1 MFPIPIF
8 TIMTSTGVVPLP
20 AGIVKK
26 VITLDYPDNAG
37 NSNSSLAI
45 LLNDGRLF
53 TQGANL
59 FGEIA
64 DGTRSARFN
73 NFHLASTVV
82 ADVFTAD
89 RCFVIKTNS
98 GGWQYSGLT
107 AGLVGSIAAGG
118 TDACV
123 TTWTSFPSVITGTIS
138 LANLKEVKGG
148 YNNTLWLMN
157 SGVLYGSGQNTVGS
171 LGASTTNEV
180 STPRQITSA
189 AVAFDAG
196 YNQCSYVNNVGTLR
210 VCGASK
216 GLAGNNNTT
225 TAFVNAT
232 ISTTETVYVKDY
244 INTVSQTIVVGDT
257 SGGTGTVNYLYVRS
271 NTETTY
277 TKLDTF
283 AAGFSTW
290 KFPPSRHSFFVGI
303 NNSLWA
309 IGKNY
314 TANLGLGYDSAS
326 GDPLQVGKPVKPEGV
341 GSWDINKLT
350 SVHTLNMDVT
360 NQLGYQGTFFV
371 YNGDMYYSGIW
382 KDGKAS
388 YLFNSGLNYNKFTPI
403 ASSVITGD
411 VLATS
416 LTTDSLGVCIVG
428 GTKQLTHS
436 VSPEGGKLFNI
447 KYTSS
452 APANMTISSTGLM
465 TFHAEGGFDA
475 GMTALNAEGT
485 TLSDT
490 SGGYASTL
498 SVYTPS
504 LSAMD
509 VGTTQTMVAEIT
521 PTGAAS
527 LPGMV
532 VEYFS
537 NDPTVATVD
546 PVTGVITAVA
556 DGDCRIGC
564 RATYQGVVTAED
576 SSYLAV
582 NAVVIVMDYDL
593 TQETI
598 PADVK
603 ANRSNRYAR
612 ASGDILVPTESSA
625 PVAPLEYVG
634 TTPQGRRVV
643 AANRTHIFINNNLTT
658 ASPWLKTNLTVTAS
672 TINSPVGTTAN
683 TYKLTPSTTSGQH
696 ILSAVNTASDITAG
710 KHWAASVFLKP
721 DGITKVKL
729 KLTSGDEINEGT
741 YDLVAGTFTGAD
753 ANIIDMGNGWYRVI
767 LHKVTVAKQAS
778 ITYEIIALN
787 ASGSDTFAG
796 DGTAGLIA
804 WVPQLEM
811 GDMTNPVWAG
821 TPFVC
826 SYARDTTSAVTF
838 TIPKNGHTGVD
849 IYHTDG
855 TVQREVFTGTAT
867 TWMLTFT
874 AASAD
879 WGSKFITG
887 LKYYD

>member
-1 MFPIPIF
+1 
-8 TIMTSTGVVPLP
+8 
-20 AGIVKK
+20 
-26 VITLDYPDNAG
+26 
-37 NSNSSLAI
+37 
-45 LLNDGRLF
+45 
-53 TQGANL
+53 
-59 FGEIA
+59 
-64 DGTRSARFN
+64 
-73 NFHLASTVV
+73 
-82 ADVFTAD
+82 
-89 RCFVIKTNS
+89 
-98 GGWQYSGLT
+98 
-107 AGLVGSIAAGG
+107 
-118 TDACV
+118 
-123 TTWTSFPSVITGTIS
+123 
-138 LANLKEVKGG
+138 
-148 YNNTLWLMN
+148 
-157 SGVLYGSGQNTVGS
+157 
-171 LGASTTNEV
+171 
-180 STPRQITSA
+180 
-189 AVAFDAG
+189 
-196 YNQCSYVNNVGTLR
+196 
-210 VCGASK
+210 
-216 GLAGNNNTT
+216 
-225 TAFVNAT
+225 
-232 ISTTETVYVKDY
+232 
-244 INTVSQTIVVGDT
+244 
-257 SGGTGTVNYLYVRS
+257 
-271 NTETTY
+271 
-277 TKLDTF
+277 
-283 AAGFSTW
+283 
-290 KFPPSRHSFFVGI
+290 
-303 NNSLWA
+303 
-309 IGKNY
+309 
-314 TANLGLGYDSAS
+314 
-326 GDPLQVGKPVKPEGV
+326 
-341 GSWDINKLT
+341 
-350 SVHTLNMDVT
+350 
-360 NQLGYQGTFFV
+360 
-371 YNGDMYYSGIW
+371 
-382 KDGKAS
+382 
-388 YLFNSGLNYNKFTPI
+388 
-403 ASSVITGD
+403 
-411 VLATS
+411 
-416 LTTDSLGVCIVG
+416 
-428 GTKQLTHS
+428 
-436 VSPEGGKLFNI
+436 
-447 KYTSS
+447 
-452 APANMTISSTGLM
+452 MTISSTGLM

-603 ANRSNRYAR
+603 VNRSNRYAR

>member
-1 MFPIPIF
+1 MFPIPVMM
-8 TIMTSTGVVPLP
+8 IMTSTGVVPLP
-20 AGIVKK
+20 AGIIKK
-26 VITLDYPDNAG
+26 VITLDYPDASG
-37 NSNSSLAI
+37 NSKSSLAL

-53 TQGANL
+53 TQGDNV

-64 DGTRSARFN
+64 DGTRTAKYST
-73 NFHLASTVV
+73 FHLASTTA
-82 ADVFTAD
+82 ADIFPAD
-89 RCFVIKTNS
+89 RCFVIKLQS
-98 GGWQYSGLT
+98 GGWQYAGLL
-107 AGLVGSIAAGG
+107 AGLVGSTAAGG
-118 TDACV
+118 ADVCM
-123 TTWTSFPSVITGTIS
+123 TTWTSFPSSITSIIT

-157 SGVLYGSGQNTVGS
+157 NGVLYGSGQNTVGS
-171 LGASTTNEV
+171 LGASNTNQIPN
-180 STPRQITSA
+180 PRQITSVA
-189 AVAFDAG
+189 LAFDAG
-196 YNQCSYVNNVGTLR
+196 YNQCSYLNNVGALR

-216 GLAGNNNTT
+216 GMAGNNSTT
-225 TAFVNAT
+225 TAFVTAT
-232 ISTTETVYVKDY
+232 ISSTETVFVKDY
-244 INTVSQTIVVGDT
+244 VNTVSQTLVIGDT
-257 SGGTGTVNYLYVRS
+257 SGGTGTTNYLYARS
-271 NTETTY
+271 NTATTY
-277 TKLDTF
+277 TKVSNF
-283 AAGFSTW
+283 SGGFSAW
-290 KFPPSRHSFFVGI
+290 SFPMSRHAFFLSI

-309 IGKNY
+309 VGKNY
-314 TANLGLGYDSAS
+314 TGNLGVGYAS
-326 GDPLQVGKPVKPEGV
+326 LAADPLVVEKPLKPEGV
-341 GSWDINKLT
+341 PNWDMSKLT
-350 SVHTLNMDVT
+350 SVHSQNLDVT
-360 NQLGYQGTFFV
+360 NQLGYHATFFV
-371 YNGDMYYSGIW
+371 YDGNLFYSGVTV
-382 KDGKAS
+382 DGKTNP
-388 YLFNSGLNYNKFTPI
+388 LFNGTLNSNKFAPI
-403 ASSVITGD
+403 SQDSILGSD
-411 VLATS
+411 LATS
-416 LTTDSLGVCIVG
+416 LTTDSLGICIVG
-428 GTKQLTHS
+428 GSKQLTYS
-436 VSPEGGKLFNI
+436 VSPSGGKIFNEA
-447 KYTSS
+447 YTTS
-452 APANMTISSTGLM
+452 APAYMTISSSGLM
-465 TFHAEGGFDA
+465 TFVAEGGFDA
-475 GMTALNAEGT
+475 GMTALNAAGT
-485 TLSDT
+485 TLSDS
-490 SGGYASTL
+490 SGGYASVL
-498 SVYTPS
+498 GVYTPS

-509 VGTTQTMVAEIT
+509 EGTTQTLVAEIT
-521 PTGAAS
+521 PAGAEN

-546 PVTGVITAVA
+546 PVTGVITAVTN
-556 DGDCRIGC
+556 GDCRIGC

-598 PADVK
+598 PAGVSV
-603 ANRSNRYAR
+603 NRSNRYAR
-612 ASGDILVPTESSA
+612 TSGDILVPTESSA

-643 AANRTHIFINNNLTT
+643 ANSRTHIFINNNLTT
-658 ASPWLKTNLTVTAS
+658 ASPWLKTNLTVAAS

-710 KHWAASVFLKP
+710 KQWAASVFLKP

-826 SYARDTTSAVTF
+826 SYARDSSSAATF

>member
-225 TAFVNAT
+225 TAFVNAK

-411 VLATS
+411 VLATG
-416 LTTDSLGVCIVG
+416 LTTDSLGICIVG

-593 TQETI
+593 TQETL
-598 PADVK
+598 PSGVQP
-603 ANRSNRYAR
+603 NGGNSFAR
-612 ASGDILVPTESSA
+612 ASGDILVATNTL
-625 PVAPLEYVG
+625 VAPLEYVG
-634 TTPQGRRVV
+634 TTPVGRRVT
-643 AANRTHIFINNNLTT
+643 ANTASQIFVNNALTS
-658 ASPWLKTNLTVTAS
+658 ASPWVKTNLTVAAS
-672 TINSPVGTTAN
+672 SDNSPAGTTAN
-683 TYKLTPSTTSGQH
+683 VFKLTPTTTSGSH
-696 ILSAVNTASDITAG
+696 ILTATYTNAYNIYAG
-710 KHWAASVFLKP
+710 RNWSASVFLKAN
-721 DGITKVKL
+721 GITKAKL
-729 KLTSGDEINEGT
+729 RLTAGTEINEGIF
-741 YDLVAGTFTGAD
+741 DLAAGTFTGSE
-753 ANIIDMGNGWYRVI
+753 ANIISMGNGWYRAI
-767 LHKVTVAKQAS
+767 LHKTGIAKQS
-778 ITYEIIALN
+778 FISFEIIALD
-787 ASGSDTFAG
+787 ATGAEIFAG
-796 DGTAGLIA
+796 NGTSNLAVWL
-804 WVPQLEM
+804 PQLE
-811 GDMTNPVWAG
+811 GAPAG
-821 TPFVC
+821 ETSKAGSPYVC
-826 SYARDTTSAVTF
+826 TYPGNLGAVSF
-838 TIPKNGHTGVD
+838 TIPRNGHTGVD
-849 IYHTDG
+849 VYYSNGD
-855 TVQREVFTGTAT
+855 VVRDVFSGTAS
-867 TWMLTFT
+867 TWTINYFILY
-874 AASAD
+874 D
-879 WGSKFITG
+879 WGSVFITG

>member
-1 MFPIPIF
+1 MFPIPVMM
-8 TIMTSTGVVPLP
+8 IMTDAGVIPLP

-37 NSNSSLAI
+37 NSNSSLAL

-64 DGTRSARFN
+64 DGTRSSRFN
-73 NFHLASTVV
+73 SFYLASTV
-82 ADVFTAD
+82 ASDVFTAD
-89 RCFVIKTNS
+89 RCFVIKLQS
-98 GGWQYSGLT
+98 GGWQYAGLT
-107 AGLVGSIAAGG
+107 AGLVGANAAGG
-118 TDACV
+118 SDVCATS
-123 TTWTSFPSVITGTIS
+123 WTSFPSSITGTIT

-148 YNNTLWLMN
+148 YNNTLWLMTT
-157 SGVLYGSGQNTVGS
+157 GVLYGSGQNTVGS
-171 LGASTTNEV
+171 LGSSNTNQI
-180 STPRQITSA
+180 STPRQITSVA
-189 AVAFDAG
+189 LAFDAG
-196 YNQCSYVNNVGTLR
+196 YNQCTYLNNVGALR
-210 VCGASK
+210 VCGASR
-216 GLAGNNNTT
+216 GVAGNNSTT
-225 TAFVNAT
+225 TAFVTAT
-232 ISTTETVYVKDY
+232 ISATETVFVKDY
-244 INTVSQTIVVGDT
+244 INTVSQTIVIGDT
-257 SGGTGTVNYLYVRS
+257 AAGAGSTNYLYVRS
-271 NTETTY
+271 NTATTY
-277 TKLDTF
+277 TKLEN
-283 AAGFSTW
+283 FSTGFTSW
-290 KFPPSRHSFFVGI
+290 VIPPSRHSFFVGI
-303 NNSLWA
+303 NNTLWA

-314 TANLGLGYDSAS
+314 TANLGLGYASAS
-326 GDPLQVGKPVKPEGV
+326 TDPLQVGKPIKPEGV
-341 GSWDINKLT
+341 ASWNLNKLT

-360 NQLGYQGTFFV
+360 NQLGYQGTFIV
-371 YNGDMYYSGIW
+371 YDGNLFYSGAW
-382 KDGKAS
+382 VDGKAS
-388 YLFNSGLNYNKFTPI
+388 YLFNSGLNSTSFSPI
-403 ASSVITGD
+403 TTDTVTGTT
-411 VLATS
+411 LATGLS
-416 LTTDSLGVCIVG
+416 TDSLGICIVG
-428 GTKQLTHS
+428 GTKQLTYS
-436 VSPEGGKLFNI
+436 VSPSGGKLFNEA
-447 KYTSS
+447 YTTS
-452 APANMTISSTGLM
+452 APAYMTISSSGLM
-465 TFHAEGGFDA
+465 TFVAEGGFDA
-475 GMTALNAEGT
+475 GMTALNAAGT
-485 TLSDT
+485 TLSDS
-490 SGGYASTL
+490 SGGYASVL
-498 SVYTPS
+498 GVYTPS

-509 VGTTQTMVAEIT
+509 EGTTQTLVAEIT
-521 PTGAAS
+521 PAGAEN

-593 TQETI
+593 TQETL
-598 PADVK
+598 PAGVRV
-603 ANRSNRYAR
+603 NRSNRYAR

-826 SYARDTTSAVTF
+826 SYARDSSSAATF
-838 TIPKNGHTGVD
+838 TIPKNGHAGVD

>member
-26 VITLDYPDNAG
+26 VIALDYPDNAG

-225 TAFVNAT
+225 TAFVNAK
-232 ISTTETVYVKDY
+232 ISATETVYVKDY

-411 VLATS
+411 ILATG
-416 LTTDSLGVCIVG
+416 LTTDSLGICIVG

-436 VSPEGGKLFNI
+436 VSPEGGKLFDI

-532 VEYFS
+532 VEYTTT
-537 NDPTVATVD
+537 DPNVATVD
-546 PVTGVITAVA
+546 PTTGVITGVG
-556 DGDCRIGC
+556 DGGCRIGC
-564 RATYQGVVTAED
+564 TATYQGVVTASD
-576 SSYLAV
+576 SSYLTV
-582 NAVVIVMDYDL
+582 NAVAGKELAPSPSSSLTVLNGYFNHSADGAITFPILSGTVTPANFVVKVDDVVIPSNKVIFRNKAFSTVDSYPTGEYRLAIEFASASVVNSVDVSMEANPNLLELWGGNRIGYSTSPASQFLKGCANLRRITSDCFSNTSYTGTSISGIFSGCTSL
-593 TQETI
+593 TAI
-598 PADVK
+598 PEGLFSDALFP
-603 ANRSNRYAR
+603 S
-612 ASGDILVPTESSA
+612 
-625 PVAPLEYVG
+625 
-634 TTPQGRRVV
+634 
-643 AANRTHIFINNNLTT
+643 LTT
-658 ASPWLKTNLTVTAS
+658 MSSTFEGCTSLTSIPSDLFKNLSKVTRYSYTFKDCTSLAEVPAGMFDNIPTKVTSLTATFQGCLALTDFNKIFNDNPGLTVCGKRGALSSFFSGCTNLTGT
-672 TINSPVGTTAN
+672 GTTLTNTLGGVAN
-683 TYKLTPSTTSGQH
+683 SYLFRYCTKLSDYNNIPSNYK
-696 ILSAVNTASDITAG
+696 
-710 KHWAASVFLKP
+710 
-721 DGITKVKL
+721 
-729 KLTSGDEINEGT
+729 
-741 YDLVAGTFTGAD
+741 
-753 ANIIDMGNGWYRVI
+753 
-767 LHKVTVAKQAS
+767 
-778 ITYEIIALN
+778 
-787 ASGSDTFAG
+787 
-796 DGTAGLIA
+796 
-804 WVPQLEM
+804 
-811 GDMTNPVWAG
+811 
-821 TPFVC
+821 
-826 SYARDTTSAVTF
+826 
-838 TIPKNGHTGVD
+838 
-849 IYHTDG
+849 
-855 TVQREVFTGTAT
+855 
-867 TWMLTFT
+867 
-874 AASAD
+874 
-879 WGSKFITG
+879 
-887 LKYYD
+887 

>member
-411 VLATS
+411 ILATG
-416 LTTDSLGVCIVG
+416 LTTDSLGICIVG

-546 PVTGVITAVA
+546 PVTGVITAVT

-593 TQETI
+593 TQETL
-598 PADVK
+598 PSGVQ
-603 ANRSNRYAR
+603 ANGGNSFAR
-612 ASGDILVPTESSA
+612 ASGDILVATNTL
-625 PVAPLEYVG
+625 VAPLEYVG
-634 TTPQGRRVV
+634 TTPVGRRVT
-643 AANRTHIFINNNLTT
+643 ANTASQIFVNNALTS
-658 ASPWLKTNLTVTAS
+658 ASPWVKTNLTVAAS
-672 TINSPVGTTAN
+672 SDNSPAGTTAN
-683 TYKLTPSTTSGQH
+683 VFKLTPTTTSGSH
-696 ILSAVNTASDITAG
+696 ILTATYTNAYNISAGRNWS
-710 KHWAASVFLKP
+710 ASVFLKAN
-721 DGITKVKL
+721 GITKAKL
-729 KLTSGDEINEGT
+729 RLKAGTEVNEGT
-741 YDLVAGTFTGAD
+741 FDLAAGTFTGSE
-753 ANIIDMGNGWYRVI
+753 ANIISMGNGWYRAI
-767 LHKVTVAKQAS
+767 LHKTGIAKQS
-778 ITYEIIALN
+778 FISFEIIALD
-787 ASGSDTFAG
+787 ATGAEIFAG
-796 DGTAGLIA
+796 DGTSNLAVWL
-804 WVPQLEM
+804 PQLE
-811 GDMTNPVWAG
+811 GASTGETSKAG
-821 TPFVC
+821 SPYVC
-826 SYARDTTSAVTF
+826 TYPGNLGGVSF
-838 TIPKNGHTGVD
+838 TIPRNGHTGVD
-849 IYHTDG
+849 VYYSNGD
-855 TVQREVFTGTAT
+855 VVRDVFSGTAS
-867 TWMLTFT
+867 TWTIDYSSLY
-874 AASAD
+874 D
-879 WGSKFITG
+879 WGSVFITG